1 MRRFLV
7 SLGLAAIVGGTVLG
21 AAASLPISSSPLSA
35 GVTQVP
41 SCDTDGVDLLWNDT
55 HWTGTVFAVGT
66 VEAQHLAGLCAGRP
80 WTMVL
85 LHDGVEL
92 GRVSGGGPAG
102 GWYQSDPPDPNNWFF
117 LADFS
122 AQGIDAAA
130 VNGVALSIYRN

>member
-1 MRRFLV
+1 MRRLLV
-7 SLGLAAIVGGTVLG
+7 SLALAAIVGGTVLG
-21 AAASLPISSSPLSA
+21 AAAALPINSYPLSA

-66 VEAQHLAGLCAGRP
+66 VEAQHLAPLCAGKP

-102 GWYQSDPPDPNNWFF
+102 GWYNVGADWYF
-117 LADFS
+117 LADFTV
-122 AQGIDAAA
+122 QGIDAAA